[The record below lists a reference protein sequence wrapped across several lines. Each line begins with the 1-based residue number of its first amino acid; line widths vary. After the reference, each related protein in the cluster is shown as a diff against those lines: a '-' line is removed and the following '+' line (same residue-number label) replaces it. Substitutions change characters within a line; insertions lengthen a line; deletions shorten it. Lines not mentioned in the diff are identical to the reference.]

1 MWQYGI
7 TEETDLCQY
16 WSYYILYPLLLCSLE
31 SLILFM
37 GWNSSWLY
45 FITRLHLQCKCSL
58 KWEILC
64 TVSGNVINI
73 NNILHW
79 KLSSQQRCCF
89 HSGTLWRKWIASL
102 PPKIIYS
109 LFIILLYSGSQFT
122 QWKVQKLPKDC
133 GSTSCVSSSRN
144 GMHPTHHHHHHHLTT
159 RSRLLTDNE
168 CKHSVAVSIIHSHY
182 YHDYQPLEQKW

>member
-7 TEETDLCQY
+7 TEETHLCQY

-73 NNILHW
+73 NNILHL

-102 PPKIIYS
+102 PPKIMYS
-109 LFIILLYSGSQFT
+109 LFIIFAVFWFT
-122 QWKVQKLPKDC
+122 VHTVKSTKTPKRLWKHILRFIVSEWHAPHPPPPSPPFDHQVTASYWQW
-133 GSTSCVSSSRN
+133 
-144 GMHPTHHHHHHHLTT
+144 M
-159 RSRLLTDNE
+159 
-168 CKHSVAVSIIHSHY
+168 
-182 YHDYQPLEQKW
+182 

>member
-7 TEETDLCQY
+7 TEETHLCQY

-73 NNILHW
+73 NNILRLNTFLTAAVLFPFRHIM
-79 KLSSQQRCCF
+79 KEMNCF
-89 HSGTLWRKWIASL
+89 SATQNN
-102 PPKIIYS
+102 
-109 LFIILLYSGSQFT
+109 LFIIYYFAVFWFT
-122 QWKVQKLPKDC
+122 VHTVKSTKTPKRLWKHILRFIVSEWHAPHPPPPSPPFDHQVTASYWQW
-133 GSTSCVSSSRN
+133 
-144 GMHPTHHHHHHHLTT
+144 M
-159 RSRLLTDNE
+159 
-168 CKHSVAVSIIHSHY
+168 
-182 YHDYQPLEQKW
+182 